1 MLGDL
6 SAAPPPRLGDLLVSK
21 GYITDDQLAAALVES
36 RQSGERVG
44 RVLIRQRLVF
54 ESDLARTLSEQW
66 GLPYVNI
73 SGVGVD
79 GAALRLLPRE
89 VGLEH
94 AAVPVRFLAD
104 GAVQVAFADPT
115 DEESV
120 AAVKEH
126 LPTAQT
132 AVAEYSDI
140 AMAWRNAG

>member
-21 GYITDDQLAAALVES
+21 GYITEDQLAAGLVES

-44 RVLIRQRLVF
+44 QVLVRQRVVF

-73 SGVGVD
+73 SGIGVD

-104 GAVQVAFADPT
+104 GGVQVAFADPS

-120 AAVKEH
+120 AAVKAH
-126 LPTAQT
+126 IPAMQA

-140 AMAWRNAG
+140 ATAWRRAG